1 MKKLILVILALVCV
15 LILAAQNRIEPARS
29 QDEDN
34 NPDLSSNLEI
44 NQKIGLVLS
53 GGGARGLAHIG
64 VLKVIDE
71 MQIPIDCIAGTSSGA
86 VIGGLYAMGY
96 SAVEIEAIFLKMK
109 WEDIFDEK
117 IDRQDTYVGNKRWKP
132 YANFFFDIEKNF
144 LPKLPQAFLS
154 GNNLI
159 NIFFDQTYD
168 VCHIR
173 DFDKLAIP
181 FRCSATNILNG
192 EQKIFSSGSLH
203 EALRA
208 SMSFPSVL
216 QPFKYKGQMLIDG
229 GIINNLPA
237 EIARKMGAEF
247 IIGVQANSGLKTE
260 SELETLIDVLDQTVN
275 LGITKNVVNSRNL
288 CDILITPDLEGMTNL
303 DFDKREEIIALGEIA
318 ARDYFNSHDFN
329 FPERKPL
336 NKIDKLPDLIS
347 FSRIKVEGNLY
358 LSDAKIREY
367 VGLSVNQAYSKKD
380 ILEAFHEA
388 YNFDLFS
395 FIYPTI
401 EKVNDSYILIIKLL
415 ERKRSRYGLDV
426 SYNEDNDIAVGITL
440 EMNNVL
446 QKNSKMLLNLQVGDS
461 KELNL
466 DYVKNF
472 GKHWGVYFH
481 VFPYLKEYKLYY
493 FNDEHEKTNS
503 VRSLEYGGTFG
514 VGFFARNAMIA
525 EFYSYSFHSQLYQDV
540 ASFDERHTIST
551 GFGVKLLREDL
562 DDYVFPMQGSEVFM
576 KYSEAKKDFYSDFNN
591 RTFFAKFRFIFPFT
605 DRFSLKYKFEY
616 GSHFENKANDYD
628 PFYIGGM
635 DNFMGLNPKEK
646 IAPIYKIN
654 TIAGRV
660 KLGENFFVDLQF
672 NLLNLGNVDYWQPA
686 KFLYKAA
693 GVKLGYRSFLGPIQ
707 IGAALDEDYRSYYYF
722 SLGYEFDQ
730 FEFSRR

>member
-1 MKKLILVILALVCV
+1 MILVLAFACAVNLF
-15 LILAAQNRIEPARS
+15 AQDKIEMVQN
-29 QDEDN
+29 QDAEK
-34 NPDLSSNLEI
+34 
-44 NQKIGLVLS
+44 KIGLVLS

-64 VLKVIDE
+64 VLKVLDE
-71 MQIPIDCIAGTSSGA
+71 LQIPIDCIAGTSSGA

-96 SAVEIEAIFLKMK
+96 SALEIEAIFLEME
-109 WEDIFDEK
+109 WDDIFDEN
-117 IDRQDTYVGNKRWKP
+117 IPRQDTYVGNKRWKP
-132 YANFFFDIEKNF
+132 YANYFFDIEKKF

-192 EQKIFSSGSLH
+192 EQQIFSSGSLH

-216 QPFKYKGQMLIDG
+216 QPFRYQGQMLIDG

-237 EIARKMGAEF
+237 EVVREMGAEF
-247 IIGVQANSGLKTE
+247 IIGVQATSGLKTE
-260 SELETLIDVLDQTVN
+260 PELGTLIDVLDQTIN

-288 CDILITPDLEGMTNL
+288 CDILITPDLETMTIL
-303 DFDKREEIIALGEIA
+303 DFNKREEIIALGEIA
-318 ARDYFNSHDFN
+318 ARDFFNSQKIDF
-329 FPERKPL
+329 PPRKPL
-336 NKIDKLPDLIS
+336 MQIEKLPDAIS
-347 FSRIKVEGNLY
+347 FSRIKVEGNIY
-358 LSDAKIREY
+358 LSDAKIREF
-367 VGLSVNQAYSKKD
+367 VGLYINQPYSQKK
-380 ILEAFHEA
+380 ILMAFREA

-395 FIYPTI
+395 FIYPVI
-401 EKVNDSYILIIKLL
+401 DQANDSYILIIKLL
-415 ERKRSRYGLDV
+415 ERKRSRYGLDI
-426 SYNEDNDIAVGITL
+426 SYNEADDIAVGITL

-446 QKNSKMLLNLQVGDS
+446 QKNSKLMLNMQVGDN

-481 VFPYLKEYKLYY
+481 LFPYLKEYKLYSY
-493 FNDEHEKTNS
+493 NDDHEKTKS
-503 VRSLEYGGTFG
+503 VRSLEYGGTYG
-514 VGFFARNAMIA
+514 VGIFARKAVIA
-525 EFYSYSFHSQLYQDV
+525 EIYGYTFSSRLYQDI
-540 ASFDERHTIST
+540 AQFDELHTIST

-562 DDYVFPMQGSEVFM
+562 DDYVFPMRGSEIFA
-576 KYSEAKKDFYSDFNN
+576 KYSEAKDDFYSDFDN
-591 RTFFAKFRFIFPFT
+591 RTFFAKFRFILPFT

-616 GSHFENKANDYD
+616 GSHFENKDNDYD

-635 DNFMGLNPKEK
+635 DNFIGLNPKEK

-654 TIAGRV
+654 TVASRLKFGD
-660 KLGENFFVDLQF
+660 NFFVDLQF
-672 NLLNLGNVDYWQPA
+672 NLLNLGNVDYWQPE

-693 GVKLGYRSFLGPIQ
+693 GIKLGYRSFLGPIRV
-707 IGAALDEDYRSYYYF
+707 GAALDEDYRSYYYF